1 MRYSMN
7 VSIDLVCKECEKYIN
22 DLNQDENHRYRSW
35 EHCYKQFNDARKLN
49 NPQDDEE
56 LVDYLSLHLG
66 FYLASTGM
74 YRGTSFLMFKDYK
87 FHKEIVELLLSP
99 VYADLYGIQW
109 TDLSIEKRNYYL
121 SLLFDKNGL
130 VEEITNTYN
139 SLKSQPTQNRSKI
152 KINEQEVSKALISK
166 ILLGT
171 LGCVPAFEQNFKRIT
186 SKINKGYAKF
196 YAKSIDNLIDFYV
209 ENQNKL
215 EEIRTKINND
225 KNHHIVEYPQMKIID
240 MIFWQLGEDFL

>member
-1 MRYSMN
+1 M
-7 VSIDLVCKECEKYIN
+7 
-22 DLNQDENHRYRSW
+22 
-35 EHCYKQFNDARKLN
+35 
-49 NPQDDEE
+49 
-56 LVDYLSLHLG
+56 
-66 FYLASTGM
+66 
-74 YRGTSFLMFKDYK
+74 
-87 FHKEIVELLLSP
+87 
-99 VYADLYGIQW
+99 
-109 TDLSIEKRNYYL
+109 
-121 SLLFDKNGL
+121 FDKNGL

-139 SLKSQPTQNRSKI
+139 SLNSQPTQNRSKI
-152 KINEQEVSKALISK
+152 KINEQEVSEALISK